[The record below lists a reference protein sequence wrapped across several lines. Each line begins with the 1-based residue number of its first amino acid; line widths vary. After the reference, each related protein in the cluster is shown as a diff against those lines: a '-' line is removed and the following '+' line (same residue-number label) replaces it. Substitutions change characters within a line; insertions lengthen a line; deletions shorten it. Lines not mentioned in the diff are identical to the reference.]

1 MNRFAICLALL
12 LPLSLL
18 ACEKG
23 ETASSTEAA
32 TAADAPLTDEAVD
45 QSPVPVKEDFE
56 EEAAKT
62 INEDNVEDVID
73 KLEAE
78 ITNDPT

>member
-1 MNRFAICLALL
+1 MKRFALSLALF
-12 LPLSLL
+12 LPLTLV

-23 ETASSTEAA
+23 ETTTSTQAAAVAS
-32 TAADAPLTDEAVD
+32 APLTDDAVD
-45 QSPVPVKEDFE
+45 QSSVPVKEDFE

-62 INEDNVEDVID
+62 INEDNVDDVID

-78 ITNDPT
+78 ITNDDT

>member
-1 MNRFAICLALL
+1 MKRLALSFALL
-12 LPLSLL
+12 LPLTLL
-18 ACEKG
+18 GCEKG
-23 ETASSTEAA
+23 ETAVSTEAA
-32 TAADAPLTDEAVD
+32 QVASAPLTDDAVD

-62 INEDNVEDVID
+62 IDEDNVEDVID

-78 ITNDPT
+78 ITNDAT

>member
-1 MNRFAICLALL
+1 MNRFALSLALFLPLALL
-12 LPLSLL
+12 G
-18 ACEKG
+18 CEKG
-23 ETASSTEAA
+23 ETATSTEAA
-32 TAADAPLTDEAVD
+32 QAADAPLTDELVD

-56 EEAAKT
+56 EEAQKT

-78 ITNDPT
+78 ITADAT